1 MQGKSF
7 YKIAGF
13 GLFLLTCYIISSTSN
28 AETSSILY
36 RKPIPSLP
44 TTFDPKLYSDAYSV
58 MVSSQIYDRLLETDE
73 ILSLKPK
80 IAESWESLDGGQKW
94 IVHLRNNVL
103 FHNDKRLTADDVI
116 FSLSRLFEKDSIRY
130 NELSLV
136 KGAKEY
142 HNGSSKKVEGLKKID
157 DYTIEIDLIRPFPP
171 FISIFAAPNTEILPA
186 YFAGKSAD
194 KFFEAPIG
202 SGAFKFE
209 KIEADKSVTLAAN
222 DHYFHG
228 RSKLDKIIF
237 EKTSREEAIKGFN
250 SGLYND
256 IEWFFPRLEEITRD
270 YSVIKTPRASTS
282 VIVFNTRHQP
292 LNNINVR
299 KAIAIALNKQTLL
312 SQCYSDR
319 IPANGFIPPGLGGYY
334 ANLPDIAENT
344 NSIKS
349 EFNKIKQKTA
359 VFQKPL
365 VLLRP
370 DNYPCQEMFT
380 KIMTEAFK
388 KAGLQLNVIHLPLG
402 KIVSQYYWARD
413 YDLLHLTY
421 PADFPEALF
430 MLNMFRSDTQEN
442 PSGIK
447 VPEID
452 KLLDQASSEPD
463 RYKRYELYQRVQ
475 EIIQQNV
482 PIIPLY
488 YDVFSSIYQIN
499 VKNVK
504 KTPLASYMAPM
515 WSIEIVEDKK

>member
-1 MQGKSF
+1 M
-7 YKIAGF
+7 
-13 GLFLLTCYIISSTSN
+13 
-28 AETSSILY
+28 LY

-44 TTFDPKLYSDAYSV
+44 ITFDPKMYSDAYSV
-58 MVSSQIYDRLLETDE
+58 MVGSQIYDRLLETDE
-73 ILSLKPK
+73 LLALKPK
-80 IAESWESLDGGQKW
+80 IAAGWESMDGGQKW
-94 IVHLRNNVL
+94 IIHLRNDVL
-103 FHNDKRLTADDVI
+103 FHNDKHLTAVDVI

-130 NELSLV
+130 SEVSLV

-142 HNGSSKKVEGLKKID
+142 HNGSSNKVEGFKKID

-171 FISIFAAPNTEILPA
+171 FISILAASNTEILPA
-186 YFAGKSAD
+186 FFAGKSAD

-202 SGAFKFE
+202 SGAFRFE
-209 KIEADKSVTLAAN
+209 KFEADKSVTLAAN
-222 DHYFHG
+222 DNYFLG

-250 SGLYND
+250 SGLYTD
-256 IEWFFPRLEEITRD
+256 IEWFFPKLEEITRD

-282 VIVFNTRHQP
+282 VIVFNTRRQP

-299 KAIAIALNKQTLL
+299 KTIAIAFNKQMLL

-319 IPANGFIPPGLGGYY
+319 IPANGFVPPGLGGYHVD
-334 ANLPDIAENT
+334 LSDITENT

-349 EFNKIKQKTA
+349 EFNRIKQKIA
-359 VFQKPL
+359 VSQKPL
-365 VLLRP
+365 ILLRP
-370 DNYPCQEMFT
+370 DNYPCHETFT
-380 KIMTEAFK
+380 KIITEAFK
-388 KAGLQLNVIHLPLG
+388 KAGLQLNVMHLPLG
-402 KIVSQYYWARD
+402 KIVSQNYWTRD

-430 MLNMFRSDTQEN
+430 MLNMFRSDTREN

-488 YDVFSSIYQIN
+488 YDVFSSIYQTN

-515 WSIEIVEDKK
+515 WPIEISEDKK